1 MVFSSPLFLFL
12 FLPVAL
18 ALYFGVPRAARNT
31 VLLLASLLFYAWG
44 EPRFVLILLASVS
57 LNYALGLLIER
68 YHEGFAGKAVLFG
81 AVSINIGLLLFYK
94 YAVFAVE
101 SVDAIRALVFPR
113 AAPMSMGHIALPLGI
128 SFFTFHQ
135 LSYVIDVRRRQA
147 TAQRNPLRLAL
158 YIAFFPQL
166 IAGPIV
172 RYHEIAHQLI
182 WRHIDTVRFAAGAER
197 FVLGLG
203 KKMLIANTVAVSA
216 DAIFGLPA
224 EQLATPL
231 AWLGIVCYSLQIYFD
246 FSGYSD
252 MAVGLA
258 ALFGFRFPEN
268 FNYPYIAISLTD
280 FWRRWHISLSL
291 WFRDYLYIPLG
302 GNRGSPLRTYSN
314 LTAVFFLCGLW
325 HGASWTF
332 VVWGIYH
339 GAFLVVERMGMGRV
353 LARWPR
359 ALRHAYALLA
369 IMMGWVLFRADTLAH
384 AGLYF
389 RALAGLGPRAH
400 YNGSIY
406 LDSER
411 ALAILVGVVVS
422 APWLPAVRRAIAQR
436 AHAMGAHVA
445 SAVRVT
451 GFGLVF
457 LGCAIK
463 LSANTYNPFI
473 YFRF

>member
-1 MVFSSPLFLFL
+1 MVFSSPFFLFL
-12 FLPVAL
+12 FLPAVL
-18 ALYFGVPRAARNT
+18 TLYFIAPHVARNA

-44 EPRFVLILLASVS
+44 EPRFIVVLLASVS
-57 LNYALGLLIER
+57 LNYALGLLVER
-68 YHEGFAGKAVLFG
+68 YREGLLGKAVLFG
-81 AVSINIGLLLFYK
+81 AVALNIGLLLFYK
-94 YAVFAVE
+94 YAVFAMETVE
-101 SVDAIRALVFPR
+101 ALRAFAFPG
-113 AAPMSMGHIALPLGI
+113 AGPITIGHIELPLGI

-135 LSYVIDVRRRQA
+135 LSYVIDVRRRHA
-147 TAQRNPLRLAL
+147 TAQRNPFRLAL

-172 RYHEIAHQLI
+172 RYHEIAHQLV
-182 WRHIDTVRFAAGAER
+182 WRHVDTVRFAAGAER
-197 FVLGLG
+197 FILGLG

-216 DAIFGLPA
+216 DAIFALPA
-224 EQLATPL
+224 DQLATPL

-268 FNYPYIAISLTD
+268 FDYPYVSASLTE
-280 FWRRWHISLSL
+280 FWRRWHISLSR

-302 GNRGSPLRTYSN
+302 GNRGSPLRTYAN
-314 LTAVFFLCGLW
+314 LATVFFLCGLW

-339 GAFLVVERMGMGRV
+339 GVFLVVERAGLGKV
-353 LARWPR
+353 LAKWPR
-359 ALRHAYALLA
+359 MLQHAYALLA
-369 IMMGWVLFRADTLAH
+369 IMMGWVLFRADTLRH
-384 AGLYF
+384 ASVYF
-389 RALAGLGPRAH
+389 RALAGLGPRVD
-400 YNGSIY
+400 YNGTIY

-411 ALAILVGVVVS
+411 ALAILVGVVAS
-422 APWLPAVRRAIAQR
+422 AACLPAVRSAIVRRADA
-436 AHAMGAHVA
+436 A
-445 SAVRVT
+445 SAGIASTVRVA

-457 LGCAIK
+457 VGCAIK